1 MLQRSRKPLLA
12 LAVVFVLAM
21 LTLLFLSRGRTTALH
36 PLPNPNGYDDFL
48 KAAALLTGDIG
59 NASTL
64 GHDDLRALVS
74 TNAESLRLL
83 RLGLTRDCSVPTDS
97 AMTNISGVLGDLAH
111 LKSLVRLLS
120 EEGRLAEMETRYADA
135 AHSYLDAIRFGN
147 EISRGGFIIHRLVGI
162 ACEAIG
168 DTPLG
173 KLAPKLTSGEA
184 RPVIAELEKIDRA
197 GVTWA
202 EVRQNEERFAQYQ
215 LSKNFNPFAWAMARW
230 QSWRSVR
237 QSEMRHNRVVAHVR
251 LLTAELAVRC
261 YQSEQGSAPSGLEQ
275 LVPKYLQ
282 RVPLDP
288 FSGGA
293 LIYRPQGTNW
303 VLFSVGEGGLSDGG
317 K

>member
-1 MLQRSRKPLLA
+1 MLQRFRKPLLA
-12 LAVVFVLAM
+12 LAVVFVLAI

-64 GHDDLRALVS
+64 DHDDLRALVS

-135 AHSYLDAIRFGN
+135 AHSYLDAISFGN

-184 RPVIAELEKIDRA
+184 RPVIAELEKIDRV

-215 LSKNFNPFAWAMARW
+215 LKNFNPSLGQW
-230 QSWRSVR
+230 
-237 QSEMRHNRVVAHVR
+237 
-251 LLTAELAVRC
+251 L
-261 YQSEQGSAPSGLEQ
+261 
-275 LVPKYLQ
+275 
-282 RVPLDP
+282 
-288 FSGGA
+288 
-293 LIYRPQGTNW
+293 
-303 VLFSVGEGGLSDGG
+303 GG
-317 K
+317 KVGVQYDSPRCGTTE